1 MDRWDVRELA
11 NSTESSV
18 KPDSDGVVIQIYDG
32 VNVPSAYTLLP
43 ATTKKL
49 GGIIAGNTTS
59 IDANGVL
66 NVNSNFVLTV
76 PLLGKPDGIAS
87 LDATGRIPS
96 SQLNPVAI
104 TDTSVVKDSVE
115 RTGLRAHIGDVA
127 IETDTNRTFILQNEP
142 ASIDSNWVEMKAPG
156 APVQSVNG
164 MIGVVTLTGRDL
176 AQNVSSF
183 EGRVGN
189 IYLQERDVVA
199 AAPLADYG
207 QVGLASV
214 GQGLLVNNG
223 DISWDSTQH
232 DSDIIDLYDR
242 IDSDYDELDWK
253 IDDQVLT
260 LQDQI
265 TNNGLDIADNTQA
278 IADNTKAI
286 STLITG
292 LRHLEPVKDRV
303 TSPPLTMADGDAYII
318 KSPSSGSF
326 TGHDGHVAIWD
337 ATNSV
342 WIFDIPAVGDSR
354 WNDSDASTWAFS
366 SSSTWVQAGRG
377 LKGDQG
383 IQGPKGDQGES
394 IKPDGFVS
402 TETDLPDTPPIL
414 TAYITDDD
422 GTLYIYDPS
431 SGSANARGYVEMGI
445 LRGADGQ
452 DGLNGLDGADGDEGE
467 KGDKGDKGDAGETFK
482 VSGVVP
488 TSANLPAAPP
498 PLTVLMAQ
506 NPPGNLFIYDKA
518 SAAANV
524 TTGWVDLGQI
534 AGPKGEKGDK
544 GEQGADGKGLT
555 PYTDQV
561 WTPGSVVY
569 TADKKYYRNN
579 IAVAVGDPA
588 PGVVTANQPWTDITP
603 AGVTDLKHLTDVT
616 LTSLDDN
623 ESLIYD
629 STTSKWVNG
638 AGMATIPDYV
648 SGQHYPTG
656 VIVAYGGH
664 LWRAQRPGKLVEPVK
679 NQGTV
684 VIFINKAGFSKAPY
698 RATSVSSAPP
708 TGTPSDKL
716 AIHFEYLSDT
726 SFKVYNVT
734 AGAWSLIA
742 GVSFRVWRSD
752 AVPSLPVNNRGT
764 IWIYGDIGTQPTP
777 IPGQND
783 WTTLPFNE
791 YMASLID
798 VDFVNQPQAGESLIY
813 SSVRKIWQ
821 SGNPTFQ
828 LSEWSSSRTYNPG
841 DTVHHQGRL
850 WRSLSSA
857 SVNRGHEPTI
867 LQSSALAFYIKDGK
881 SHGPIGLALVEIGDP
896 ALAPTT
902 VYSDV
907 NARHAVRYQ
916 SDASWSLWLWGVVST
931 VPIANGWTQV
941 GQVNQKVW
949 RHIALPTPVVGE
961 GSSQLW
967 IYGVPGSTGTPVAP
981 QGYWEPI
988 AFGDFLVSLAD
999 VDAAKA
1005 AAGDILIYN
1014 GVGRWEAKPQPVPT
1028 TSYTKTEVDTKL
1040 TAIVSGIAHGVAVI
1054 DLINAPPV
1062 SPIANEVYIVGTNPT
1077 GAWVGHNNEIAYWDG
1092 TAWTFLAPQPN
1103 EAHLVESQDAIY
1115 HWNGTAWNKIAAGS
1129 AAPPKISEIYMLGD
1143 IKQSTL
1149 TEPQFKTLLGVLE
1162 EKNWA
1167 LADGRDVSTSAWAA
1181 ITGRTK
1187 LPDLRGSY
1195 LRMAGQNSTNLAWV
1209 GGTLNGYQED
1219 TTRVPRDTSFTTNSS
1234 GSHSHT
1240 FQRNAGNFSG
1250 DTRYQ
1255 DQTFTPINAATNGV
1269 TTTRGINSAGDHT
1282 HTITGGDTE
1291 TRPKTYNVNFFIK
1304 IN

>member
-1 MDRWDVRELA
+1 MADSDRWV
-11 NSTESSV
+11 V
-18 KPDSDGVVIQIYDG
+18 KDLNADDETSITVVEDGVSIIVFDG
-32 VNVPSAYTLLP
+32 VTPPKGYSLP
-43 ATTKKL
+43 AATRVRL
-49 GGIIAGNTTS
+49 GGIVAGNTTE

-66 NVNSNFVLTV
+66 NINANMVVVRSEVGTANGV
-76 PLLGKPDGIAS
+76 AS
-87 LDATGRIPS
+87 LDTTGKIPS
-96 SQLNPVAI
+96 SQLNPIAITNTSVVANI
-104 TDTSVVKDSVE
+104 TERLSLSGHTGDVAVQTDTSQ
-115 RTGLRAHIGDVA
+115 
-127 IETDTNRTFILQNEP
+127 TFILQREP
-142 ASIDSNWVEMKAPG
+142 TSDPLNWVELKAPLTG
-156 APVQSVNG
+156 VTVVNG
-164 MIGVVTLTGRDL
+164 HTGAVHLTGRDL
-176 AQNVSSF
+176 TFNVNTF
-183 EGRVGN
+183 EGRTGE
-189 IYLQERDVVA
+189 ISLQPGDILN
-199 AAPLADYG
+199 AAPLAGYG
-207 QVGLASV
+207 GNIGLISV
-214 GQGLLVNNG
+214 GDGLLVDSAGELSVDTTTFDNAILDLRN
-223 DISWDSTQH
+223 DIDNAQQIAQYLTQTTDSN
-232 DSDIIDLYDR
+232 
-242 IDSDYDELDWK
+242 WK
-253 IDDQVLT
+253 AIQ
-260 LQDQI
+260 
-265 TNNGLDIADNTQA
+265 DNTTAINA
-278 IADNTKAI
+278 IAI
-286 STLITG
+286 S
-292 LRHLEPVKDRV
+292 LRHLEPVKAFASDPPA
-303 TSPPLTMADGDAYII
+303 SPLQDDAYIVKAPATGLWVGHEREVATWDDTLKDWTFESPNAGDARWNDGDA
-318 KSPSSGSF
+318 
-326 TGHDGHVAIWD
+326 
-337 ATNSV
+337 TN
-342 WIFDIPAVGDSR
+342 W
-354 WNDSDASTWAFS
+354 TFS
-366 SSSTWVQAGRG
+366 STGAWVPAGRG

-383 IQGPKGDQGES
+383 IQGLKGDQGES

-534 AGPKGEKGDK
+534 AGPKGDKGDK

-579 IAVAVGDPA
+579 IAVAVGDPT

-656 VIVAYGGH
+656 VIVSYGGH

-1054 DLINAPPV
+1054 DLINDPPATPV
-1062 SPIANEVYIVGTNPT
+1062 ADEFYIVNTVPT
-1077 GAWVGHNNEIAYWDG
+1077 GAWVAHAGALANWNG
-1092 TAWTFLAPQPN
+1092 TAWDFTAPQAN

-1149 TEPQFKTLLGVLE
+1149 TEPQFKTLLGALE

-1195 LRMAGQNSTNLAWV
+1195 LRMAGQNSTNVAWV
-1209 GGTLNGYQED
+1209 GGTLNSYQED
-1219 TTRVPRDTSFTTNSS
+1219 TTRIPRDTSFTTNSS